1 MLTLF
6 LRLWR
11 FRGNKRSCQPP
22 LRIAEKGV
30 TDLRVS
36 CLQMNMRL
44 GFPDEN
50 FAHAA
55 DLIHAAM
62 VAKPD
67 VLVLPETWNTGFFP
81 KENLSQLSD
90 RNGELTKVRI
100 GALAKQHQVN
110 IVAGSVS
117 NVRNGKV
124 FNTAMVF
131 DRSGACVASYDK
143 THLFS
148 PMGENDYYTPGDHLC
163 TFSLDGIHCGLVIC
177 YDIRF
182 PELARSLALQGI
194 DVLFVVSQWP
204 KARIPHLRSLTT
216 ARAIENQVFVV
227 CCNSCGTA
235 GETVYG
241 GNSAVIEPFGE
252 PLTLAGE
259 TEIIV
264 SANLNMQI
272 LETIRSNIPVFQ
284 DRRPKLYQ
292 L

>member
-1 MLTLF
+1 M
-6 LRLWR
+6 
-11 FRGNKRSCQPP
+11 
-22 LRIAEKGV
+22 
-30 TDLRVS
+30 RVS

-50 FAHAA
+50 FAHAV

-90 RNGELTKVRI
+90 RDGELTKVRI

-163 TFSLDGIHCGLVIC
+163 TFSLDGIRCGLVIC

-182 PELARSLALQGI
+182 PELVRSLALQGI

-216 ARAIENQVFVV
+216 ARAIENQMFVV

>member
-1 MLTLF
+1 M
-6 LRLWR
+6 
-11 FRGNKRSCQPP
+11 K
-22 LRIAEKGV
+22 IA
-30 TDLRVS
+30 
-36 CLQMNMRL
+36 CLQMDMHL
-44 GFPDEN
+44 ADVEYN
-50 FAHAA
+50 FSHACQLIRDAMA
-55 DLIHAAM
+55 D
-62 VAKPD
+62 KPD
-67 VLVLPETWNTGFFP
+67 VVVLPETWNTGFFP

-90 RNGELTKVRI
+90 RDGELTKVRI

-163 TFSLDGIHCGLVIC
+163 TFSLDGIRCGLVIC

-182 PELARSLALQGI
+182 PELVRSLALQGI

-216 ARAIENQVFVV
+216 ARAVENQMFVV

-241 GNSAVIEPFGE
+241 GNSAVIDPLGE
-252 PLTLAGE
+252 TLTLAGE
-259 TEIIV
+259 TEVIV
-264 SANLNMQI
+264 SASLDMQT
-272 LETIRSNIPVFQ
+272 LGKIRGSIPVFR
-284 DRRPKLYQ
+284 DRRPELYHI
-292 L
+292 